1 MIITLTTDF
10 GLKDHYVG
18 ALKGMIYSK
27 VPSVNIVD
35 ISHQVSP
42 FVIYEASYIVSASY
56 GHFPEGTLHLILVD
70 AEINQENKPVL
81 VEWNKHYFLSSD
93 NGILSLITH
102 GAVPDNIISIPFGER
117 ADSTLFFV
125 EKATELLNGKSILE
139 LGQKIENLKEVPPL
153 KATISK
159 DNSRITGNII
169 HIDHYGNAISNIS
182 KELFE
187 KVRNGRNFQ
196 ILFRSYRITKIHQS
210 YIGYSAE
217 KTAEIGGKIA
227 IFNPYNLLEIALY
240 KGSSKSGTASTLFG
254 LEYQSTISVQFTESD
269 SV

>member
-27 VPSVNIVD
+27 NPNVNIVD
-35 ISHQVSP
+35 ISHQISP
-42 FVIYEASYIVSASY
+42 FVIHEASYAVSSSY
-56 GHFPEGTLHLILVD
+56 SYFPEGTLHLILVD
-70 AEINQENKPVL
+70 AEINEENRPVL

-102 GAVPDNIISIPFGER
+102 GAVPENIILLPFGEIT
-117 ADSTLFFV
+117 DSTSFFV
-125 EKATELLNGKSILE
+125 EKATELISGKSIFD
-139 LGQKIENLKEVPPL
+139 LGQKIESLKEVPPL
-153 KATISK
+153 KATVSK
-159 DNSRITGNII
+159 DNNRITGNII
-169 HIDHYGNAISNIS
+169 HIDRYGNAISNVS

-210 YIGYSAE
+210 YIDYSTE
-217 KTAEIGGKIA
+217 KTVETGGKIA
-227 IFNPYNLLEIALY
+227 LFNPSDLLEIALY
-240 KGSSKSGTASTLFG
+240 KGNPKSGTASSLLG
-254 LEYQSTISVQFTESD
+254 LDYHATISVQFTESN
-269 SV
+269 SQ